1 MINKDEEIEDLYKHK
16 EKQPYLVVLGAGAT
30 MAAIE
35 NGDKNGK
42 RSAVMD
48 GFLDKIGMETI
59 LNGITLDYKGN
70 NLEEIYSELHN
81 KPQYK
86 DVVDK
91 IEMGIIEYF
100 SDMELPDNLTIYDYL
115 VISLSKKD
123 CIATFNW
130 DPLLMQAYNRM
141 RKITGDLP
149 EMLFLHGNVAA
160 GLCEKCKRYAPLQ
173 NKNCQSCSKPLVM
186 PPLLYPVKQKDYSK
200 DIFIC
205 DQWKCFEWY
214 CKNAALLTFFGYSAP
229 KSDADARER
238 ILEAYTSH
246 NRAIDVIEI
255 IDLKNEDEDFC
266 ESWNDFSEPVRGHIT
281 FHKTFWDSILAEYP
295 RRAVKGYVDRVR
307 GGGWNGSDIT
317 LEPGLDIESLKL
329 RLKPLLNDNN

>member
-1 MINKDEEIEDLYKHK
+1 MNKDEEIEKLFKLK
-16 EKQPYLVVLGAGAT
+16 EVQPYLVVLGAGAT

-59 LNGITLDYKGN
+59 LNGITLDCKGN
-70 NLEEIYSELHN
+70 NLEEIYSELHD
-81 KPQYK
+81 KPK
-86 DVVDK
+86 FRDVVNK
-91 IEMGIIEYF
+91 IEKGIIDYF

-115 VISLSKKD
+115 VISLTKKD

-141 RKITGDLP
+141 RIITDDLP

-173 NKNCQSCSKPLVM
+173 NKKCPCCSKPLVM
-186 PPLLYPVKQKDYSK
+186 PPLLYPVKQKDYSY

-205 DQWKCFEWY
+205 DQWEQFERY
-214 CKNAALLTFFGYSAP
+214 CKNAGLLTFFGYSAP
-229 KSDADARER
+229 KSDADARQR
-238 ILEAYTSH
+238 ILDTYTSQ
-246 NRAIDVIEI
+246 NRALDSIEI
-255 IDLKNEDEDFC
+255 IDLKNEDEEFQN
-266 ESWNDFSEPVRGHIT
+266 SWNDFTEPVRGHVN
-281 FHKTFWDSILAEYP
+281 FYKTFWDSILAEHP
-295 RRAVKGYVDRVR
+295 RRAAKGYVYRFLR
-307 GGGWNGSDIT
+307 GGWNGSDIT
-317 LEPGLDIESLKL
+317 LEPGLDIKSLKL